1 LQNRKN
7 KIANVINVWEDDLA
21 SGRARTLK
29 QLAERLGVSITTVS
43 RALAGHEQIAL
54 KTRQRVNE
62 AARELGY
69 VPNVAA
75 RQLVSGRSNF
85 VGFVIPIRGP
95 NFLDSYL
102 GEFVTGLGEGFV
114 AHGID
119 LILATVQPERSE
131 LDVLRH
137 LVESGRADGVVLPRI
152 AAEDARVDYLRA
164 MNFPFVAHGRIRDDQ
179 GDYTWLD
186 ADGEIAFNEAFDLLY
201 DQGHRHFGL
210 VSIAEDMTFRNL
222 REKGIVDA
230 VSRRGD
236 PDVRLDIVRPPRFDR
251 GASVAAINTM
261 LHAPDRPTAIL
272 GLFDELALTVME
284 EAQRANLSIPR
295 DLSVIGFDNISASAY
310 APPGLTTFEVKTRS
324 MAREIAHMLVGLIE
338 GAVPGADSKL
348 IKPSLVL
355 RASHGPAPQT
365 GS

>member
-1 LQNRKN
+1 MQF
-7 KIANVINVWEDDLA
+7 ANVINVWEEYLA
-21 SGRARTLK
+21 SSRARTLK

-114 AHGID
+114 AHGFD

-137 LVESGRADGVVLPRI
+137 LVESGRADGVVVPRI

-164 MNFPFVAHGRIRDDQ
+164 MKFPFVAHGRIRDDQ

-186 ADGEIAFNEAFDLLY
+186 ADSETAFEQAFDLLY
-201 DQGHRHFGL
+201 EQGHRHFGL

-222 REKGIVDA
+222 REKGLANAIG
-230 VSRRGD
+230 RRGD
-236 PDVRLDIVRPPRFDR
+236 PEVRLDIVRPPRFDR
-251 GASVAAINTM
+251 GATVAAINSL
-261 LHAPDRPTAIL
+261 LHAPDRPTAII

-284 EAQRANLSIPR
+284 EARRASLSIPR
-295 DLSVIGFDNISASAY
+295 DLSVIGFDNIPASAY
-310 APPGLTTFEVKTRS
+310 APPGLTTFEVQTRS
-324 MAREIAHMLVGLIE
+324 MAREIAHMLVDLIE
-338 GAVPGADSKL
+338 GTASRGISKL

-355 RASHGPAPQT
+355 RASHGPAPKA
-365 GS
+365 GG